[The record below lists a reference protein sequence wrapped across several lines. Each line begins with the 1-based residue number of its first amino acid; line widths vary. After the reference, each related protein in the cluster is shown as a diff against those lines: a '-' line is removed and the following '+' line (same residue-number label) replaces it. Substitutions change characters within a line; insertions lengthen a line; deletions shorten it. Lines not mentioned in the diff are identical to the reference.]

1 MPDGSVRL
9 DMSINES
16 VLEKALQKLLQ
27 TVKGFSESGT
37 KHLGNLDKALEA
49 ITQNAQK
56 LKIEPSVQGMKEAER
71 QLDSLNATIDNQRY
85 QLKNCRDEY
94 QKVSEEFG
102 DASDKALALERKILN
117 LESAIQKNI
126 RKSDDM
132 AKALGD
138 MEDAFDDAAKAA
150 DAAGEKFDGS
160 AGSVDS
166 LNKKLG
172 DTKPA
177 AEGAG
182 SGVSVLDV
190 SLGNLVAQGI
200 SAAVSGIN
208 GLLESTKEYRKE
220 MSLLTQNAADAGV
233 SMQVTNQAMR
243 NLNAIT
249 GETDS
254 NLEAVS
260 NLLASGFK
268 DNGLLDAVD
277 TLSGAVI
284 KFPDTMKIENLAES
298 LQETIA
304 TGEATGQL
312 SELLGRL
319 GINVEGYN
327 QRLAR
332 MTETQRGNY
341 TISLL
346 QKQGLAD
353 VNEEYR
359 KSNETLIEAANAEYD
374 FNQAMAELAEILDP
388 IRTEILTEINKLLT
402 EHKNEIQAIISVI
415 GGFISGVLKVVDA
428 FMSMPAPMQAIIV
441 ALITIEA
448 LILKFGTISGLATSS
463 FATGVAAGVRALDK
477 AGPAAFRAGTQFA
490 QLALEFF
497 LVVIAIAMLV
507 NAFAALTRA
516 IKGVPNEVNFEVNNV
531 PDINQ
536 LKNDLKKK
544 GYASGTASAAP
555 GYAWVGEEGPEL
567 VKFSGGEEVLTA
579 TQSMARRAVG
589 TDPKTIVYQTTTNVF
604 KVDDIRT
611 YQQIEKR
618 MKQQRLSQRMG
629 YVGV

>member
-1 MPDGSVRL
+1 MADGSVKL
-9 DMSINES
+9 DMSINQET
-16 VLEKALQKLLQ
+16 LQKALNKLLE
-27 TVKGFSESGT
+27 TIKNFSQDGT
-37 KHLGNLDKALEA
+37 KHLNNLDEVIEK
-49 ITQNAQK
+49 ITENAK
-56 LKIEPSVQGMKEAER
+56 DLKIEPSVEGMKEAEK
-71 QLDSLNATIDNQRY
+71 QLDNLNATIDNQRY
-85 QLKNCRDEY
+85 QLKNYREEY
-94 QKVSEEFG
+94 QKVSDEYG
-102 DASDKALALERKILN
+102 NASDEALALERKILN
-117 LESAIQKNI
+117 LESAIDKNI
-126 RKSDDM
+126 RKSDNM

-166 LNKKLG
+166 LNKKLD

-182 SGVSVLDV
+182 NGVSVLDV

-200 SAAVSGIN
+200 SAAISGIN
-208 GLLESTKEYRKE
+208 DLLDSTKEYRKE

-319 GINVEGYN
+319 GINAEDYN
-327 QRLAR
+327 KRLAR

-359 KSNETLIEAANAEYD
+359 KNNENLIDAANAEYD
-374 FNQAMAELAEILDP
+374 FNQAMAELAEVLDP
-388 IRTEILTEINKLLT
+388 IRTDILTEINKLLT
-402 EHKNEIQAIISVI
+402 EHKDEIQAIISVI

-428 FMSMPAPMQAIIV
+428 FLSMPAPMQAVIV
-441 ALITIEA
+441 ALIAIEA
-448 LILKFGTISGLATSS
+448 LILKFGTISGLAVTS
-463 FATGVAAGVRALDK
+463 FASGIAAGTKALAK

-490 QLALEFF
+490 QLALEIF
-497 LVVIAIAMLV
+497 LLAIAAAMVV
-507 NAFAALTRA
+507 NAFASLTRA
-516 IKGVPNEVNFEVNNV
+516 IQGVPNEVNFEVNNV

-579 TQSMARRAVG
+579 TQSMARRSIG

>member
-27 TVKGFSESGT
+27 TVKSFSESGT
-37 KHLGNLDKALEA
+37 KQLGNLDKALET

-85 QLKNCRDEY
+85 QLKNYRDEY
-94 QKVSEEFG
+94 QKVSDEFG

-150 DAAGEKFDGS
+150 DATGEKFDGS
-160 AGSVDS
+160 AASVDS

-182 SGVSVLDV
+182 NGVSVLDV

-208 GLLESTKEYRKE
+208 DLLDSTKEYRKE
-220 MSLLTQNAADAGV
+220 VSLLSQNATDAGV
-233 SMQVTNQAMR
+233 SFQTTNQAMR
-243 NLNAIT
+243 DLNAIT

-260 NLLASGFK
+260 NLLAAGFK
-268 DNGLLDAVD
+268 ENTLLDAVD
-277 TLSGAVI
+277 ALSGAVI

-304 TGEATGQL
+304 TGEATGQI

-319 GINVEGYN
+319 GVNVEDYN
-327 QRLAR
+327 NRLAR

-346 QKQGLAD
+346 QKEGLAD
-353 VNEEYR
+353 INEEYR
-359 KSNETLIEAANAEYD
+359 KNNESLIDAANAEYD
-374 FNQAMAELAEILDP
+374 FNQAMAELAEVLDP

-402 EHKNEIQAIISVI
+402 EHKDEIQAVISVI

-428 FMSMPAPMQAIIV
+428 FLSMPAPMQAVV
-441 ALITIEA
+441 ALLILIEA
-448 LILKFGTISGLATSS
+448 LVLKFGTSSGVAINLFAKGVASGTKALSSAAPAAVKAGAS
-463 FATGVAAGVRALDK
+463 FAVLTLEILGVA
-477 AGPAAFRAGTQFA
+477 
-490 QLALEFF
+490 
-497 LVVIAIAMLV
+497 IAIALVV
-507 NAFAALTRA
+507 NAIAALVRA
-516 IKGVPNEVNFEVNNV
+516 FKGVPNEVNFEVNNV
-531 PDINQ
+531 PDVNQ
-536 LKNDLKKK
+536 LKNELKKK

-579 TQSMARRAVG
+579 TQSMARRSVG

>member
-1 MPDGSVRL
+1 MADGSVKL
-9 DMSINES
+9 DMSINQET
-16 VLEKALQKLLQ
+16 LQKALNKLLD
-27 TVKGFSESGT
+27 TIKNFSQDGT
-37 KHLGNLDKALEA
+37 KQLNNLDKVIEK
-49 ITQNAQK
+49 ITENAK
-56 LKIEPSVQGMKEAER
+56 DLKIEPSIEGMKEAER
-71 QLDSLNATIDNQRY
+71 QLDNLNATIDNQRY
-85 QLKNCRDEY
+85 QLKNYREEY
-94 QKVSEEFG
+94 QKVSDEFG
-102 DASDKALALERKILN
+102 NASDEALALERKILK
-117 LESAIQKNI
+117 LESSIEKNTK
-126 RKSDDM
+126 KSDDM

-150 DAAGEKFDGS
+150 DVAGEEFEQSADG
-160 AGSVDS
+160 VQN

-172 DTKPA
+172 DTTPA
-177 AEGAG
+177 AEDA
-182 SGVSVLDV
+182 SDGVSIFDV

-200 SAAVSGIN
+200 SAAISGISD
-208 GLLESTKEYRKE
+208 LLESTKEYRRE
-220 MSLLTQNAADAGV
+220 MSLLTQNANDAGV

-243 NLNAIT
+243 DLNAIT

-260 NLLASGFK
+260 NLLSAGFK
-268 DNGLLDAVD
+268 DNNLLDAVD
-277 TLSGAVI
+277 ALSGAVI
-284 KFPDTMKIENLAES
+284 KFPDTIKIENLAES

-304 TGEATGQL
+304 TGEATGQI

-319 GINVEGYN
+319 GINVEDYN
-327 QRLAR
+327 KRIARLS
-332 MTETQRGNY
+332 ESQRGNY

-346 QKQGLAD
+346 QQKGLAD

-374 FNQAMAELAEILDP
+374 FNQAMAELAEVLDP

-402 EHKNEIQAIISVI
+402 EHKDEIQAVISVI
-415 GGFISGVLKVVDA
+415 GGLISGLLKIVDA
-428 FMSMPAPMQAIIV
+428 FLGMPEPMQVFIV
-441 ALITIEA
+441 ALGVIIA
-448 LILKFGTISGLATSS
+448 LILKFGTSSGIAINLFAKGVASGTKALSSAAPAAAKAGAS
-463 FATGVAAGVRALDK
+463 FAVLTLEILGVA
-477 AGPAAFRAGTQFA
+477 
-490 QLALEFF
+490 
-497 LVVIAIAMLV
+497 IAIALVV
-507 NAFAALTRA
+507 NAIASLVRA
-516 IKGVPNEVNFEVNNV
+516 FKGVPNEVNFEVNNV

-544 GYASGTASAAP
+544 GYAHGTESAPA
-555 GYAWVGEEGPEL
+555 GYAWVGEDGPEL
-567 VKFSGGEEVLTA
+567 VKFSGGEQVLTA

>member
-1 MPDGSVRL
+1 MADGSVKL
-9 DMSINES
+9 DMSINQET
-16 VLEKALQKLLQ
+16 LQKALNKLLD
-27 TVKGFSESGT
+27 TIKNFSQDGT
-37 KHLGNLDKALEA
+37 KQLNNLDKVIEK
-49 ITQNAQK
+49 ITENAK
-56 LKIEPSVQGMKEAER
+56 ELKIEPSVEGMKEAER
-71 QLDSLNATIDNQRY
+71 QLDNLNATIDNQRY
-85 QLKNCRDEY
+85 QLKNYREEY
-94 QKVSEEFG
+94 QKVSDEFG
-102 DASDKALALERKILN
+102 NASDEALALERKILN
-117 LESAIQKNI
+117 LESSIQKNI

-150 DAAGEKFDGS
+150 DAAGEEFEQSADGIQN
-160 AGSVDS
+160 

-172 DTKPA
+172 DTTPA
-177 AEGAG
+177 AEGA
-182 SGVSVLDV
+182 SQGVSIFDV

-208 GLLESTKEYRKE
+208 DLLESTKEYRKE
-220 MSLLTQNAADAGV
+220 MSLLTQNANDAGV
-233 SMQVTNQAMR
+233 SFQTTNQAMR
-243 NLNAIT
+243 DLNAIT

-260 NLLASGFK
+260 NLLAAGFK
-268 DNGLLDAVD
+268 ENTLLDAVD
-277 TLSGAVI
+277 ALSGAVI
-284 KFPDTMKIENLAES
+284 KFPDTIKIENLAES

-359 KSNETLIEAANAEYD
+359 KNNESLIDAANAEYD

-402 EHKNEIQAIISVI
+402 DNKDSIQGLISVI
-415 GGFISGVLKVVDA
+415 GGFISGVLKIVDA
-428 FMSMPAPMQAIIV
+428 FLSMPAPMQAVIV
-441 ALITIEA
+441 ALIAIEA
-448 LILKFGTISGLATSS
+448 LILKFGTISGLAVTS
-463 FATGVAAGVRALDK
+463 FASGIAAGTKALAK
-477 AGPAAFRAGTQFA
+477 AGPAAFKAGTQFA
-490 QLALEFF
+490 QLALEIF
-497 LVVIAIAMLV
+497 LLAIAAAMVV
-507 NAFAALTRA
+507 NAFASLTRA
-516 IKGVPNEVNFEVNNV
+516 IQGVPNEVNFEVNSV

-555 GYAWVGEEGPEL
+555 GYAWVGEDGPEL

-579 TQSMARRAVG
+579 TQSMARRSVG

>member
-1 MPDGSVRL
+1 MADGSVKL
-9 DMSINES
+9 DMSINQET
-16 VLEKALQKLLQ
+16 LQKALNKLLE
-27 TVKGFSESGT
+27 TIKNFSQDGT
-37 KHLGNLDKALEA
+37 KQLNNLDEVIEK
-49 ITQNAQK
+49 ITDNAK
-56 LKIEPSVQGMKEAER
+56 DLKIEPSVEGMKETER
-71 QLDSLNATIDNQRY
+71 QLDNLNATIDNQRY
-85 QLKNCRDEY
+85 QLKNYREEY
-94 QKVSEEFG
+94 QKVSDEFG
-102 DASDKALALERKILN
+102 NASDEALALERKILN
-117 LESAIQKNI
+117 LESSIQKNI

-208 GLLESTKEYRKE
+208 DLLESTKEYRKE
-220 MSLLTQNAADAGV
+220 MSLLTQNATDAGV
-233 SMQVTNQAMR
+233 SMEITNQAMR
-243 NLNAIT
+243 DLNAIT

-277 TLSGAVI
+277 TLSGAVV

-359 KSNETLIEAANAEYD
+359 KNNKNLIDAANAEYD
-374 FNQAMAELAEILDP
+374 FNQAMAELAEVLDP

-402 EHKNEIQAIISVI
+402 EHKDEIQAVISVI

-428 FMSMPAPMQAIIV
+428 FLSMPAPMQAVV
-441 ALITIEA
+441 ALLILIEA
-448 LILKFGTISGLATSS
+448 LVLKFGTSSGVAINL
-463 FATGVAAGVRALDK
+463 FAKGVAAGTKALSSAAPAAAK
-477 AGPAAFRAGTQFA
+477 AGASFA
-490 QLALEFF
+490 VLALEIIG
-497 LVVIAIAMLV
+497 VAIAIALV
-507 NAFAALTRA
+507 VSAIASLVRAF
-516 IKGVPNEVNFEVNNV
+516 KGVPNEVNFEVNNV
-531 PDINQ
+531 PDVNQ

-544 GYASGTASAAP
+544 GYASGTVSAAP

-567 VKFSGGEEVLTA
+567 VKFSGGEQVLTA
-579 TQSMARRAVG
+579 TQSMARRSVG

-611 YQQIEKR
+611 YQQIENK
-618 MKQQRLSQRMG
+618 MKNQRITQRMG
-629 YVGV
+629 YVRG

>member
-1 MPDGSVRL
+1 MADGSVKL
-9 DMSINES
+9 DMSINQET
-16 VLEKALQKLLQ
+16 LQKALNKLLE
-27 TVKGFSESGT
+27 TIKNFSQDGT
-37 KHLGNLDKALEA
+37 KQLNNLDKVIEK
-49 ITQNAQK
+49 ITENAK
-56 LKIEPSVQGMKEAER
+56 DLKIEPSVQGMKEAEK
-71 QLDSLNATIDNQRY
+71 QLDNLNATIDNQRY
-85 QLKNCRDEY
+85 QLENYRKEY
-94 QKVSEEFG
+94 QKVSDEYG

-117 LESAIQKNI
+117 LENAIDKNI
-126 RKSDDM
+126 RKSDNM

-150 DAAGEKFDGS
+150 DAAGEEFEQSADG
-160 AGSVDS
+160 VQN

-172 DTKPA
+172 DTTPA
-177 AEGAG
+177 AEGA
-182 SGVSVLDV
+182 SQGVSIFDV

-200 SAAVSGIN
+200 SAAISGISD
-208 GLLESTKEYRKE
+208 LLDSTKEYRKE
-220 MSLLTQNAADAGV
+220 MSLLTQNANDAGV
-233 SMQVTNQAMR
+233 SMQTTNQAMR

-304 TGEATGQL
+304 TGEATDQI

-319 GINVEGYN
+319 GVNVEDYN
-327 QRLAR
+327 NRLAR

-346 QKQGLAD
+346 QKQGLSD

-359 KSNETLIEAANAEYD
+359 KNNESLIDAANAEYD
-374 FNQAMAELAEILDP
+374 FNQAMAELAEVLDP

-402 EHKNEIQAIISVI
+402 EHKDEIQAVISVI

-428 FMSMPAPMQAIIV
+428 FLSMPAPMQAVIV
-441 ALITIEA
+441 ALIAIEA
-448 LILKFGTISGLATSS
+448 LILKFGTISGLAVTS
-463 FATGVAAGVRALDK
+463 FASGIAAGTKALAK
-477 AGPAAFRAGTQFA
+477 AGPAAFKAGTQFA
-490 QLALEFF
+490 QLALEIF
-497 LVVIAIAMLV
+497 LLAIAAAMVV
-507 NAFAALTRA
+507 NAFASLTRA
-516 IKGVPNEVNFEVNNV
+516 IQGVPNEVNFQVNNV

-555 GYAWVGEEGPEL
+555 GYAWVGEDGPEL
-567 VKFSGGEEVLTA
+567 VKFRGGEEVLTA
-579 TQSMARRAVG
+579 TQSMAWRAVG

>member
-37 KHLGNLDKALEA
+37 KQLGNLDKALET

-85 QLKNCRDEY
+85 QLRNYRDEY
-94 QKVSEEFG
+94 QKVSDEFG

-138 MEDAFDDAAKAA
+138 MEDAFDDVAKAA

-166 LNKKLG
+166 LNKKLD

-200 SAAVSGIN
+200 SAAISGIN
-208 GLLESTKEYRKE
+208 DLLDSTKEYRKE

-233 SMQVTNQAMR
+233 SFQTTNQAMR
-243 NLNAIT
+243 DLNAIT

-260 NLLASGFK
+260 NLLAAGFK
-268 DNGLLDAVD
+268 ENTLLDAVD
-277 TLSGAVI
+277 ALSGAVI

-304 TGEATGQL
+304 TGEATGQI

-319 GINVEGYN
+319 GVNVEDYN
-327 QRLAR
+327 NRLAR

-346 QKQGLAD
+346 QKEGLAD
-353 VNEEYR
+353 INEEYR
-359 KSNETLIEAANAEYD
+359 KNNESLIDAANAEYD
-374 FNQAMAELAEILDP
+374 FNQAMAELAEVLDP

-402 EHKNEIQAIISVI
+402 EHKDEIQAVISVI

-428 FMSMPAPMQAIIV
+428 FLSMPAPMQAVV
-441 ALITIEA
+441 ALLILIEA
-448 LILKFGTISGLATSS
+448 LVLKFGISSGVAINLFAKGVASGTKALSTAAPAAAKAGTS
-463 FATGVAAGVRALDK
+463 FALLTVEILGVA
-477 AGPAAFRAGTQFA
+477 
-490 QLALEFF
+490 
-497 LVVIAIAMLV
+497 IAIALV
-507 NAFAALTRA
+507 VSAIASLVRAF
-516 IKGVPNEVNFEVNNV
+516 KGVPNEVNFEVNNV
-531 PDINQ
+531 PDVNQ

-555 GYAWVGEEGPEL
+555 GYAWVGEDGPEL

-579 TQSMARRAVG
+579 TQSMARRSVSS
-589 TDPKTIVYQTTTNVF
+589 DPKTIIYQSTTNVF
-604 KVDDIRT
+604 RVDDIRT

>member
-27 TVKGFSESGT
+27 TVKSFSESGT
-37 KHLGNLDKALEA
+37 KQLGNLDKALET

-85 QLKNCRDEY
+85 QLKNYRDEY
-94 QKVSEEFG
+94 QKVSDEFG

-138 MEDAFDDAAKAA
+138 MEDDFDDAAKAA

-160 AGSVDS
+160 AGSIDS

-182 SGVSVLDV
+182 NGVSVLDV

-208 GLLESTKEYRKE
+208 DLLDSTKEYRKE
-220 MSLLTQNAADAGV
+220 MSLLSQNATDAGV
-233 SMQVTNQAMR
+233 SFQTTNQAMR
-243 NLNAIT
+243 DLNAIT

-260 NLLASGFK
+260 NLLAAGFK
-268 DNGLLDAVD
+268 ENTLLDAVD
-277 TLSGAVI
+277 ALSGAVI

-319 GINVEGYN
+319 GINTEDYN
-327 QRLAR
+327 NRLQR

-346 QKQGLAD
+346 QKKGLAD
-353 VNEEYR
+353 INEEYR
-359 KSNETLIEAANAEYD
+359 KNNESLIDAANAEYD
-374 FNQAMAELAEILDP
+374 FNQAMAELAEVLDP

-402 EHKNEIQAIISVI
+402 EHKDEIQAVISVI

-428 FMSMPAPMQAIIV
+428 FLSMPAPMQAVIV
-441 ALITIEA
+441 ALIAIEA
-448 LILKFGTISGLATSS
+448 LILKFGTISGLAVTS
-463 FATGVAAGVRALDK
+463 FASGIAAGTKALAK
-477 AGPAAFRAGTQFA
+477 AGPAAFKAGTQFA
-490 QLALEFF
+490 QLALELF
-497 LVVIAIAMLV
+497 LVAVAFAMVVSAIASLIR
-507 NAFAALTRA
+507 AFQ
-516 IKGVPNEVNFEVNNV
+516 GVPNEVNFEVNNV

-579 TQSMARRAVG
+579 TQSMARRSVSS
-589 TDPKTIVYQTTTNVF
+589 DPKTIIYQSTTNVF
-604 KVDDIRT
+604 RVDDIRT

>member
-1 MPDGSVRL
+1 MADGSVKL
-9 DMSINES
+9 DMSINQET
-16 VLEKALQKLLQ
+16 LQKALNKLLD
-27 TVKGFSESGT
+27 TIKNFSQDGT
-37 KHLGNLDKALEA
+37 KQLNNLDKVIEK
-49 ITQNAQK
+49 ITENAK
-56 LKIEPSVQGMKEAER
+56 ELKIEPSVEGMKEAER
-71 QLDSLNATIDNQRY
+71 QLDNLNATIDNQRY
-85 QLKNCRDEY
+85 QLKNYREEY
-94 QKVSEEFG
+94 QKVSDEFG
-102 DASDKALALERKILN
+102 NASDEALALERKILN
-117 LESAIQKNI
+117 LESTIDKNI
-126 RKSDDM
+126 RKSDNM

-166 LNKKLG
+166 LNKKLD

-182 SGVSVLDV
+182 NSVSVLDV

-200 SAAVSGIN
+200 SAAISGIN
-208 GLLESTKEYRKE
+208 DLLDSTKEYRKE

-233 SMQVTNQAMR
+233 SMQITNEAMR
-243 NLNAIT
+243 SLNAIT

-284 KFPDTMKIENLAES
+284 KFPDTIKIENLAES

-319 GINVEGYN
+319 GISVEDYN
-327 QRLAR
+327 ERLAR
-332 MTETQRGNY
+332 LSESQRGNY

-346 QKQGLAD
+346 QQKGLAD

-359 KSNETLIEAANAEYD
+359 KNNESLIDAANAEYD
-374 FNQAMAELAEILDP
+374 FNQAMAELAEVLDP

-402 EHKNEIQAIISVI
+402 EHKDEIQAVISVI

-428 FMSMPAPMQAIIV
+428 FLSMPAPMQAVV
-441 ALITIEA
+441 ALLILIEA
-448 LILKFGTISGLATSS
+448 LVLKFGTSSGIAINMFAKGVASGAKALSTAAPAAAKAGAS
-463 FATGVAAGVRALDK
+463 FAVLTLEILGVA
-477 AGPAAFRAGTQFA
+477 
-490 QLALEFF
+490 
-497 LVVIAIAMLV
+497 IAIALV
-507 NAFAALTRA
+507 VSAIASLIRAF
-516 IKGVPNEVNFEVNNV
+516 KGVPNEVNFEVNNV

-555 GYAWVGEEGPEL
+555 GYAWVGEDGPEL

-579 TQSMARRAVG
+579 TQSMARRSIGA
-589 TDPKTIVYQTTTNVF
+589 DAKTIVYENNTNVF

>member
-16 VLEKALQKLLQ
+16 SLEKALQKLLQ

-37 KHLGNLDKALEA
+37 KQLGNLDKALES
-49 ITQNAQK
+49 ITQNAQQ

-208 GLLESTKEYRKE
+208 DLLDSTKEYRKE

-233 SMQVTNQAMR
+233 SMQITNEAMR
-243 NLNAIT
+243 SLNAIT

-319 GINVEGYN
+319 GINAEDYN
-327 QRLAR
+327 KRLER
-332 MTETQRGNY
+332 MSESQRGSY

-346 QKQGLAD
+346 QKKGLAD

-359 KSNETLIEAANAEYD
+359 KNNKNLIDAANAEYD
-374 FNQAMAELAEILDP
+374 FNQAMAELAEVLDP
-388 IRTEILTEINKLLT
+388 IRTEILTEINNLLT
-402 EHKNEIQAIISVI
+402 EHKDEIQAVI
-415 GGFISGVLKVVDA
+415 GVIGDFVSWVIKVVDA
-428 FMSMPAPMQAIIV
+428 FLDLPAPMQAVIV
-441 ALITIEA
+441 ALAAIIGLVVT
-448 LILKFGTISGLATSS
+448 FGTSSGLAINM
-463 FATGVAAGVRALDK
+463 FAKGVAAGTKALSSAAPAAAK
-477 AGPAAFRAGTQFA
+477 AGASFA
-490 QLALEFF
+490 VLALEIIG
-497 LVVIAIAMLV
+497 VAIAIALV
-507 NAFAALTRA
+507 VSAIASLVRAF
-516 IKGVPNEVNFEVNNV
+516 KGVPNEVNFEVNNV

>member
-85 QLKNCRDEY
+85 QLKNCREEY
-94 QKVSEEFG
+94 QKVSDEFG
-102 DASDKALALERKILN
+102 NASDEALALERKILN
-117 LESAIQKNI
+117 LENAIDKNI
-126 RKSDDM
+126 RKSDNM

-150 DAAGEKFDGS
+150 DAAGEEFEQSADG
-160 AGSVDS
+160 VQN
-166 LNKKLG
+166 LNNKLG
-172 DTKPA
+172 DTTPA
-177 AEGAG
+177 AESA
-182 SGVSVLDV
+182 SNGVSVFDV

-200 SAAVSGIN
+200 SAAISGISD
-208 GLLESTKEYRKE
+208 LLESTKEYRKE
-220 MSLLTQNAADAGV
+220 MSLLTQNATDAGV
-233 SMQVTNQAMR
+233 SMEITNQAMR
-243 NLNAIT
+243 DLNAIT

-260 NLLASGFK
+260 NLLAAGFK
-268 DNGLLDAVD
+268 DNSLLDAVD
-277 TLSGAVI
+277 ALSGAVI

-319 GINVEGYN
+319 GINAEDYN
-327 QRLAR
+327 KRLER
-332 MTETQRGNY
+332 MSESQRGSY

-346 QKQGLAD
+346 QKKGLAD

-374 FNQAMAELAEILDP
+374 FNQAMAELAEVLDP

-402 EHKNEIQAIISVI
+402 EHKDEIQAVIGVI

-428 FMSMPAPMQAIIV
+428 FLSMPAPMQAVV
-441 ALITIEA
+441 ALLILIEA
-448 LILKFGTISGLATSS
+448 LVLKFGTSSGIAINMFAKGVASGTKALSTAAPAAAKAGAS
-463 FATGVAAGVRALDK
+463 FAVLTLEILGVA
-477 AGPAAFRAGTQFA
+477 
-490 QLALEFF
+490 
-497 LVVIAIAMLV
+497 IAIALV
-507 NAFAALTRA
+507 VSAIASLVRAF
-516 IKGVPNEVNFEVNNV
+516 KGVPNEVNFEVNNV
-531 PDINQ
+531 PDVNQ
-536 LKNDLKKK
+536 LKNELKKK

-567 VKFSGGEEVLTA
+567 VKFSGGEQVLTS
-579 TQSMARRAVG
+579 TQSMARRSVSS
-589 TDPKTIVYQTTTNVF
+589 DPKTIIYQSTTNVF